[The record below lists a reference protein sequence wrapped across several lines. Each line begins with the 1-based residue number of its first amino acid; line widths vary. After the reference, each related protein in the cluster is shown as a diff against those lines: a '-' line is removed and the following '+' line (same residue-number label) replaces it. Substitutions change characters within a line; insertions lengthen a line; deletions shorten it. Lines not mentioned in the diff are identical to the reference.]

1 MTPDRKRHMFS
12 VGNGRISSLT
22 KEEKYRIP
30 LSLIQE
36 LMN

>member
-12 VGNGRISSLT
+12 VGNGRIASLT

-30 LSLIQE
+30 ISLIQE